1 MPLANLASQI
11 DTPMNSA
18 SDTTNPTTVEPPNF
32 ATEVVAAVVAK
43 NFKLSGEYTQLV
55 SERDQNFRLRTSGG
69 QEFVVK
75 ITGLSEDRIATDFQ
89 IAMLCHFEER
99 QFNYAP
105 RVFRTVSGEKR
116 GTITSESGQEYSL
129 RVVTWLDGT
138 LLNNVELTTH
148 HTNRFGQRLAELDL
162 SLESFQFDGDG
173 QAGLWNMQ
181 EALQLRSLL
190 PHVNDAK
197 VQKYTR
203 SVLDRFDDTVLAA
216 LHALPRQTIHNDA
229 NPENILIDADG
240 DVSGFIDF
248 GDALKAPRIIEV
260 ATAASYLRSGDDN
273 PLKFIEAF
281 VEGYHQRSPLSDAE
295 FEILFDLIR
304 TRLAMTLIILYWRL
318 TARDEDDPYRR
329 KTLENESN
337 AFEFLVF
344 LSDLGRDAFN
354 RCIKRFARN
363 SHP

>member
-1 MPLANLASQI
+1 MSLANLASQI
-11 DTPMNSA
+11 DTPMNSIDDIA
-18 SDTTNPTTVEPPNF
+18 NPTTVEPPNF
-32 ATEVVAAVVAK
+32 ATEVVATVVAK
-43 NFKLSGEYTQLV
+43 TFSLKGEYTQLV
-55 SERDQNFRLRTSGG
+55 SERDQNFRLRTYDGRD
-69 QEFVVK
+69 FVVK

-89 IAMLCHFEER
+89 IAMLAHFEESN
-99 QFNYAP
+99 FNYAP

-116 GTITSESGQEYSL
+116 GAITSESGQEHSL

-138 LLNNVELTTH
+138 LLNNVALTTH
-148 HTNRFGQRLAELDL
+148 HVTRFGQRLAELDL
-162 SLESFQFDGDG
+162 SLENFEFDGDG
-173 QAGLWNMQ
+173 QAGLWDMQ

-190 PHVNDAK
+190 PHVNNEK
-197 VQKYTR
+197 VQSYTR
-203 SVLDRFDDTVLAA
+203 SVLTRFDDTVLAT
-216 LHALPRQTIHNDA
+216 LRALPRQAIHNDA
-229 NPENILIDADG
+229 NPENILTDAGG

-260 ATAASYLRSGDDN
+260 ATAASYLRSGDEN

-281 VEGYHQRSPLSDAE
+281 VDGYHQRSPLSDAE

-318 TARDEDDPYRR
+318 TARDEDDPYRQ

-337 AFEFLVF
+337 AFEFLVY

-354 RCIKRFARN
+354 QCIDKAAK
-363 SHP
+363 